1 MNDGRF
7 KVSGEL
13 FKGILTHMDSLSR
26 KQLLELQ
33 TESKGVE
40 PEVCSPAFYHVVLA
54 LQDLAKVELV
64 NRDLMGDQG
73 SGSSSEEVPG

>member
-1 MNDGRF
+1 MREARF

-13 FKGILTHMDSLSR
+13 FKTILTQMDSLSR

-33 TESKGVE
+33 AEGKGVE

-54 LQDLAKVELV
+54 LEDLAKVELV
-64 NRDLMGDQG
+64 NRDLMGN
-73 SGSSSEEVPG
+73 

>member
-1 MNDGRF
+1 MSEERF

-13 FKGILTHMDSLSR
+13 FKRILTQMDSLST

-33 TESKGVE
+33 TEGRGVD
-40 PEVCSPAFYHVVLA
+40 PGVCSPAFYHVVLA

-64 NRDLMGDQG
+64 NRDLMGENG
-73 SGSSSEEVPG
+73 